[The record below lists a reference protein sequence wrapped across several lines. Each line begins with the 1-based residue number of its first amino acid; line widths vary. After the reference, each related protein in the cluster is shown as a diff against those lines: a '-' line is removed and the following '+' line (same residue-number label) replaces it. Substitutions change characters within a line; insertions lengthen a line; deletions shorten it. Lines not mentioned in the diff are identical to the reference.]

1 MFKSTFFLA
10 LTGLIAF
17 ATAHSTIE
25 SPEMRGDSFEK
36 PASQWIYPCA
46 GVNQTARTNRTAWP
60 LNGGAVSLDL
70 HHPWTYVF
78 VNLGIGT
85 DYPSFNISLTPSLLN
100 VTGNGTF
107 CVPAVTLPSGVAI
120 SEGTNASIQ
129 VVTSGASG
137 SALYNC
143 ADITFT
149 SKATP
154 LPADK
159 CVNGTGVS
167 GAIVGAA
174 QAQTAG
180 SSQTAPSSTTSA
192 PASTSSKASAASS
205 VKSGSMLGAGVVA
218 GVGALVISWLL

>member
-1 MFKSTFFLA
+1 M
-10 LTGLIAF
+10 GLIAS
-17 ATAHSTIE
+17 AAAHFGIE

-36 PASQWIYPCA
+36 PASQWISPCA
-46 GVNQTARTNRTAWP
+46 GVNQTASTNRTAWP
-60 LNGGAVSLDL
+60 LTGGAVSLDL
-70 HHPWTYVF
+70 HHPWGYVF

-107 CVPAVTLPSGVAI
+107 CLPAVTLPGGVAI

-154 LPADK
+154 LAADM
-159 CVNGTGVS
+159 CVNGTGVT
-167 GAIVGAA
+167 GAIVDAS
-174 QAQTAG
+174 QAQSAG
-180 SSQTAPSSTTSA
+180 SSTSSA
-192 PASTSSKASAASS
+192 PASTSSTASAASN
-205 VKSGSMLGAGVVA
+205 VKSGSMVSAGVVA
-218 GVGALVISWLL
+218 GVGALIVSWLL